1 MAISRWKKF
10 LYCLAIILSAVYLI
24 WRIGWTI
31 PWEQSFW
38 VLLYA
43 IILWVC
49 EVVSNL
55 TAYITIIFRMLP
67 AKKKLKMDL
76 HQVLDTW
83 QVPDVDVLIA
93 THNEDRDLLEKTV
106 NGATYMNYP
115 KDKLHIYICDDG
127 NRPEIKELADQYGVG
142 YIGLKDNHEAK
153 SGNLNHA
160 LSQLTS
166 PLFVDFDSD
175 MIPYTN
181 FLQETVPYFQ
191 QNWLDY
197 KNDPDHTQPLGY
209 VQTPQSF
216 YENDIFQYNLFSE
229 RIVANEQDFF
239 SRDVNVLYG
248 QHGYTI
254 FTGSNALFLRQ
265 AVDKAGGFP
274 TKTLTEDFEL
284 GARVNIAGYSSFST
298 TEPQSAGT
306 TPLDLKGVIKQ
317 RSRWARGVVQS
328 CRNLH
333 IFLNPKIAWPH
344 KVILANAYFYWWSFF
359 RRLIYI
365 AAPILFAVWK
375 IQVVDTNFWLLMLM
389 WAPGY
394 ALLHTVLGDS
404 SSRIRSE
411 RWGEV
416 QETFFAPYLFMP
428 VILQTLHIKKRSFH
442 VTQKSYQRNWLD
454 RVYLLPHLAMWLL
467 TTYAII
473 KFNYGKWGS
482 EILYGA
488 VITFWLLM
496 HWINLSFAVFIAM
509 GRQVFRQQTRFPR
522 KITGI
527 INGVGEM
534 ETIDISDTG
543 LSFRF
548 KEKDVPILKAGQKLT
563 GELLLSD
570 DLVKGRN
577 FRPEDQ
583 SLDFDLTIVRK
594 IDDEGRYAATA
605 KPAAASLPG
614 WLHLVYDQHNQ
625 AVPEEYDRWM
635 TPFDI
640 LGMNARKRLEKI
652 EWHMRRRFTRQTE
665 E

>member
-1 MAISRWKKF
+1 MAISRWKKI
-10 LYCLAIILSAVYLI
+10 LYCLAIILSAIYLI

-49 EVVSNL
+49 EVISNL

-67 AKKKLKMDL
+67 PKKELKMDL

-160 LSQLTS
+160 LSLLTS

-333 IFLNPKIAWPH
+333 IFLNPKIAWTH

-375 IQVVDTNFWLLMLM
+375 IQVVDTNLWLLMLM

-404 SSRIRSE
+404 SSRIRNE

-416 QETFFAPYLFMP
+416 QETFFAPYLFLP
-428 VILQTLHIKKRSFH
+428 VILQTLHIKKRSFQ

-509 GRQVFRQQTRFPR
+509 GRQVFRQQTRFLR
-522 KITGI
+522 KITGT

-548 KEKDVPILKAGQKLT
+548 KEKDVPVLKAGQKLT

-605 KPAAASLPG
+605 KPAAASLRG

>member
-1 MAISRWKKF
+1 
-10 LYCLAIILSAVYLI
+10 
-24 WRIGWTI
+24 
-31 PWEQSFW
+31 
-38 VLLYA
+38 
-43 IILWVC
+43 
-49 EVVSNL
+49 
-55 TAYITIIFRMLP
+55 MLP
-67 AKKKLKMDL
+67 PKKKMQMDL
-76 HQVLDTW
+76 HHVLDTW

-93 THNEDRDLLEKTV
+93 THNEDRELLEKTV

-127 NRPEIKELADQYGVG
+127 NRSEIKGLADQYGVG
-142 YIGLKDNHEAK
+142 YIGLENNHEAK

-160 LSQLTS
+160 LSLLTS

-197 KNDPDHTQPLGY
+197 KNDPDNTQPLGY

-265 AVDKAGGFP
+265 AVDKVGGFP

-317 RSRWARGVVQS
+317 RSRWGRGVIQS

-333 IFLNPKIAWPH
+333 IFLNSKIAWTH

-375 IQVVDTNFWLLMLM
+375 IQVVDTNFWLLLLM

-404 SSRIRSE
+404 SSRIRNE

-416 QETFFAPYLFMP
+416 QETFFAPYLFLP
-428 VILQTLHIKKRSFH
+428 VILQTMHIKKHSFQ

-522 KITGI
+522 KIAGTIKGA
-527 INGVGEM
+527 GEI

-543 LSFRF
+543 LSFQLRD
-548 KEKDVPILKAGQKLT
+548 KNAPVLSAGEKLAGKLH
-563 GELLLSD
+563 LSD
-570 DLVKGRN
+570 DLIKERN
-577 FRPEDQ
+577 FQSPDQ
-583 SLDFDLTIVRK
+583 TLDFDLTIVRK
-594 IDDEGRYAATA
+594 IDDQGRYAATVT
-605 KPAAASLPG
+605 PADSSLPG

-652 EWHMRRRFTRQTE
+652 EWHLRRRFTRQRE
-665 E
+665 G

>member
-10 LYCLAIILSAVYLI
+10 LYCLAIILSAIYLI
-24 WRIGWTI
+24 WRLGWTI

-43 IILWVC
+43 IILWIC
-49 EVVSNL
+49 EVISNL

-67 AKKKLKMDL
+67 PKKNWQMDL
-76 HQVLDTW
+76 HHVLDTW

-93 THNEDRDLLEKTV
+93 THNEDRELLEKTV

-127 NRPEIKELADQYGVG
+127 NRPEIKDLADQYGVG
-142 YIGLKDNHEAK
+142 YIGLENNHEAK

-197 KNDPDHTQPLGY
+197 QNDPDHTQPLGY

-265 AVDKAGGFP
+265 AVDKVGGFP

-317 RSRWARGVVQS
+317 RSRWARGVIQS

-333 IFLNPKIAWPH
+333 IFLNPKIAWTH
-344 KVILANAYFYWWSFF
+344 KAILANTYFYWWSFF

-375 IQVVDTNFWLLMLM
+375 IQVIDTNFWLLILM

-394 ALLHTVLGDS
+394 ALLHIVLGDS
-404 SSRIRSE
+404 SSRIRNE

-416 QETFFAPYLFMP
+416 QETFFAPYLFLP
-428 VILQTLHIKKRSFH
+428 VIMQTLHIKKHSFH

-473 KFNYGKWGS
+473 KFNYGKWGA

-488 VITFWLLM
+488 VITSWLLM

-509 GRQVFRQQTRFPR
+509 GRQVFRQQTRFLR
-522 KITGI
+522 I
-527 INGVGEM
+527 IAGTIKGVGEM

-543 LSFRF
+543 LSFQLRD
-548 KEKDVPILKAGQKLT
+548 KNAPVLSAGEKLT
-563 GELLLSD
+563 GKLLLSD
-570 DLVKGRN
+570 ELIKERN
-577 FRPEDQ
+577 FRPQDQ
-583 SLDFDLTIVRK
+583 TLEFDLTIVRK
-594 IDDEGRYAATA
+594 IDDQGRYAATA
-605 KPAAASLPG
+605 TPADSSLPG

-625 AVPEEYDRWM
+625 AVPKEYDRWM

-652 EWHMRRRFTRQTE
+652 EWHLRRRFTRQRE
-665 E
+665 G

>member
-1 MAISRWKKF
+1 MAISSWKKI
-10 LYCLAIILSAVYLI
+10 LYCLAIILSAIYLI

-31 PWEQSFW
+31 PWEQRFW

-43 IILWVC
+43 IVLWVC
-49 EVVSNL
+49 EVISNL

-67 AKKKLKMDL
+67 PKKKMQMDL
-76 HQVLDTW
+76 HHVLDTW

-93 THNEDRDLLEKTV
+93 THNEDRELLEKTV

-127 NRPEIKELADQYGVG
+127 NRSEIKGLADQYGVG
-142 YIGLKDNHEAK
+142 YIGLENNHEAK

-160 LSQLTS
+160 LSLLTS

-197 KNDPDHTQPLGY
+197 KNDPDNTQPLGY

-265 AVDKAGGFP
+265 AVDKVGGFP

-317 RSRWARGVVQS
+317 RSRWGRGVIQS

-333 IFLNPKIAWPH
+333 IFLNSKIAWTH

-375 IQVVDTNFWLLMLM
+375 IQVVDTNFWLLLLM

-404 SSRIRSE
+404 SSRIRNE

-416 QETFFAPYLFMP
+416 QETFFAPYLFLP
-428 VILQTLHIKKRSFH
+428 VILQTMHIKKHSFQ

-488 VITFWLLM
+488 VITSWLLM

-509 GRQVFRQQTRFPR
+509 GRQVFRQQTRFLR
-522 KITGI
+522 I
-527 INGVGEM
+527 IAGTIKGVGEM

-543 LSFRF
+543 LSFQLRD
-548 KEKDVPILKAGQKLT
+548 KNAPVLSAGEKLT
-563 GELLLSD
+563 GKLLLSD
-570 DLVKGRN
+570 ELIKERN
-577 FRPEDQ
+577 FRPQDQ
-583 SLDFDLTIVRK
+583 TLEFDLTIVRK
-594 IDDEGRYAATA
+594 IDDQGRYAATA
-605 KPAAASLPG
+605 TPVDSSQPG

-625 AVPEEYDRWM
+625 AVPKEYDRWM

-652 EWHMRRRFTRQTE
+652 EWHLRRRFTRQRE
-665 E
+665 G

>member
-197 KNDPDHTQPLGY
+197 KNDPDHIQPLGY

-333 IFLNPKIAWPH
+333 IFLNPKIAWTH

-375 IQVVDTNFWLLMLM
+375 IQVVDTNFLLLMLM

-428 VILQTLHIKKRSFH
+428 VILQTLHIKKRSFQ

-496 HWINLSFAVFIAM
+496 HWINLSFSVFIAM

-522 KITGI
+522 KITGM

-563 GELLLSD
+563 GKLFLSD

-583 SLDFDLTIVRK
+583 RLDFDLTIVRK

-605 KPAAASLPG
+605 KPVEACLPG

-625 AVPEEYDRWM
+625 AVPEEYDRWI

-640 LGMNARKRLEKI
+640 LGMNIRKRLEKI

>member
-333 IFLNPKIAWPH
+333 IFLNPKIAWTH

-375 IQVVDTNFWLLMLM
+375 IQVVETNFWLLMLM

-594 IDDEGRYAATA
+594 IDDQGRYAATVT
-605 KPAAASLPG
+605 PADSSLPG

>member
-1 MAISRWKKF
+1 
-10 LYCLAIILSAVYLI
+10 
-24 WRIGWTI
+24 
-31 PWEQSFW
+31 
-38 VLLYA
+38 
-43 IILWVC
+43 
-49 EVVSNL
+49 
-55 TAYITIIFRMLP
+55 
-67 AKKKLKMDL
+67 MDL

-333 IFLNPKIAWPH
+333 IFLNPKIAWTH

>member
-1 MAISRWKKF
+1 MAISSWKKI
-10 LYCLAIILSAVYLI
+10 LYCLAIILSAIYLI

-31 PWEQSFW
+31 PWEQRFW

-43 IILWVC
+43 IVLWAC
-49 EVVSNL
+49 EVISNL

-67 AKKKLKMDL
+67 PKKKMQMDL
-76 HQVLDTW
+76 HHVLDTW

-93 THNEDRDLLEKTV
+93 THNEDRELLEKTV

-127 NRPEIKELADQYGVG
+127 NRSEIKDLADQYGVG
-142 YIGLKDNHEAK
+142 YIGLENNHEAK

-160 LSQLTS
+160 LSLLTS

-197 KNDPDHTQPLGY
+197 KNDPDNTQPLGY

-216 YENDIFQYNLFSE
+216 YEYDIFQYNLFSE
-229 RIVANEQDFF
+229 RIMANEQDFF

-248 QHGYTI
+248 QHGYAI
-254 FTGSNALFLRQ
+254 FTGSSALFLRQ
-265 AVDKAGGFP
+265 AVDKVGGFP
-274 TKTLTEDFEL
+274 TKTLAEDFEL
-284 GARVNIAGYSSFST
+284 GARVNIAGYYSFST

-317 RSRWARGVVQS
+317 RSRWGRGVVQS

-333 IFLNPKIAWPH
+333 IFLNPKIAWTH
-344 KVILANAYFYWWSFF
+344 KVILANTYFYWWSFF

-375 IQVVDTNFWLLMLM
+375 IQVFDTNLWLLLLM

-394 ALLHTVLGDS
+394 ALLHTVLEDS
-404 SSRIRSE
+404 SSRIRNE
-411 RWGEV
+411 RLGEV
-416 QETFFAPYLFMP
+416 QETFFAPYLFLP
-428 VILQTLHIKKRSFH
+428 VILQTLHIKKHSFH

-467 TTYAII
+467 ATYAII
-473 KFNYGKWGS
+473 KFNYGKWGW

-509 GRQVFRQQTRFPR
+509 GRQAFCQQTRFPR
-522 KITGI
+522 KIAGTIKGA
-527 INGVGEM
+527 GEM

-543 LSFRF
+543 LSFQLRD
-548 KEKDVPILKAGQKLT
+548 KNAPVLSAGEKLAGKLH
-563 GELLLSD
+563 LSD
-570 DLVKGRN
+570 DLIKERN
-577 FRPEDQ
+577 FQSQDQ
-583 SLDFDLTIVRK
+583 TLDFDLTIVRK
-594 IDDEGRYAATA
+594 IDDQGRYAATVT
-605 KPAAASLPG
+605 PADSSLPG

-652 EWHMRRRFTRQTE
+652 EWHLRRRFTRQRE
-665 E
+665 G

>member
-333 IFLNPKIAWPH
+333 IFLNPKIAWTH

-375 IQVVDTNFWLLMLM
+375 IQVVETNFWLLMLM

-548 KEKDVPILKAGQKLT
+548 KEKDVPILKARQKLT

-594 IDDEGRYAATA
+594 IDDQGRYAATVT
-605 KPAAASLPG
+605 PADSSLPG

>member
-10 LYCLAIILSAVYLI
+10 LYCLAIILSAIYLI
-24 WRIGWTI
+24 WRLGWTI

-43 IILWVC
+43 IILWIC
-49 EVVSNL
+49 EVISNL
-55 TAYITIIFRMLP
+55 TAYITIILRMLP
-67 AKKKLKMDL
+67 PKKNLQMDL
-76 HQVLDTW
+76 HHVLDTW

-93 THNEDRDLLEKTV
+93 THNEDRELLEKTV

-127 NRPEIKELADQYGVG
+127 NRPEIKDLADQYGVG
-142 YIGLKDNHEAK
+142 YIGLENNHEAK

-181 FLQETVPYFQ
+181 FLQETVPNFQ

-197 KNDPDHTQPLGY
+197 QNDPDHTQPLGY

-265 AVDKAGGFP
+265 AVDKVGGFP

-317 RSRWARGVVQS
+317 RSRWARGVIQS

-333 IFLNPKIAWPH
+333 IFLNPKIAWTH
-344 KVILANAYFYWWSFF
+344 KAILANTYFYWWSFF

-375 IQVVDTNFWLLMLM
+375 IQVIDTNFWLLILM

-394 ALLHTVLGDS
+394 ALLHIVLGDS
-404 SSRIRSE
+404 SSRIRNE

-416 QETFFAPYLFMP
+416 QETFFAPYLFLP
-428 VILQTLHIKKRSFH
+428 VILQTLHIKKYRFH

-473 KFNYGKWGS
+473 KFNYGKWGA

-488 VITFWLLM
+488 VITSWLLM

-509 GRQVFRQQTRFPR
+509 GRQVFRQQTRFQR
-522 KITGI
+522 I
-527 INGVGEM
+527 IAGTIKGVGEM

-543 LSFRF
+543 LSFQLRD
-548 KEKDVPILKAGQKLT
+548 KNAPVLSAGEKLT
-563 GELLLSD
+563 GKLLLSD
-570 DLVKGRN
+570 ELIKERN
-577 FRPEDQ
+577 FRPQDQ
-583 SLDFDLTIVRK
+583 TLEFDLTIVRK
-594 IDDEGRYAATA
+594 IDDQGRYAATA
-605 KPAAASLPG
+605 TPADSSLPG

-625 AVPEEYDRWM
+625 AVPKEYDRWM

-640 LGMNARKRLEKI
+640 LGMNAGKRLEKI
-652 EWHMRRRFTRQTE
+652 EWHLRRRFTRQRE
-665 E
+665 G

>member
-1 MAISRWKKF
+1 MAISRWKKC

-197 KNDPDHTQPLGY
+197 KNDPDHIQPLGY

-333 IFLNPKIAWPH
+333 IFLNPKIAWTH

-375 IQVVDTNFWLLMLM
+375 IQVVDTNFLLLMLM

-428 VILQTLHIKKRSFH
+428 VILQTLHIKKRSFQ

-496 HWINLSFAVFIAM
+496 HWINLSFSVFIAM

-522 KITGI
+522 KITGM

-563 GELLLSD
+563 GKLFLSD

-583 SLDFDLTIVRK
+583 RLDFDLTIVRK

-605 KPAAASLPG
+605 KPVEACLPG

-625 AVPEEYDRWM
+625 AVPEEYDRWI

-640 LGMNARKRLEKI
+640 LGMNIRKRLEKI

>member
-31 PWEQSFW
+31 PWEQRFW

-333 IFLNPKIAWPH
+333 IFLNPKIAWTH

-594 IDDEGRYAATA
+594 IDDQGRYAATVT
-605 KPAAASLPG
+605 PADSSLPG

>member
-1 MAISRWKKF
+1 MAISGWKKI
-10 LYCLAIILSAVYLI
+10 LYCLAIILSAIYLI

-49 EVVSNL
+49 EAISNL
-55 TAYITIIFRMLP
+55 TAYITIILRMLP
-67 AKKKLKMDL
+67 PKKELKMDL

-333 IFLNPKIAWPH
+333 IFLNPKIAWSH

-428 VILQTLHIKKRSFH
+428 VILQTLHIKKHSFH

-454 RVYLLPHLAMWLL
+454 WVYLLPHLAMWLL

-488 VITFWLLM
+488 VATFWLLM

-522 KITGI
+522 EITGM
-527 INGVGEM
+527 INEVGEM
-534 ETIDISDTG
+534 ETIDISDTS

-563 GELLLSD
+563 GKPFLSD

-583 SLDFDLTIVRK
+583 CLDFDLTIVRK

-605 KPAAASLPG
+605 KPAAACLPG

-625 AVPEEYDRWM
+625 AVPEEYDRWI

-640 LGMNARKRLEKI
+640 LGMNTRKRLEKI
-652 EWHMRRRFTRQTE
+652 EWHMRRRFTR
-665 E
+665 

>member
-1 MAISRWKKF
+1 MKISRRKKLF
-10 LYCLAIILSAVYLI
+10 YCLAIVLSVIYLI

-31 PWEQSFW
+31 PWNQNFP

-43 IILWVC
+43 LILWGC
-49 EVVSNL
+49 EVISNL
-55 TAYITIIFRMLP
+55 TAYITITFRMLP
-67 AKKKLKMDL
+67 AKRKLRLDL
-76 HQVLDTW
+76 HHVLDSW

-106 NGATYMNYP
+106 NGTTYIKYP

-127 NRPEIKELADQYGVG
+127 NRPEIKKLADQYGVG
-142 YIGLKDNHEAK
+142 YIGLSNNHEAK
-153 SGNLNHA
+153 AGNLNHA

-197 KNDPDHTQPLGY
+197 KNDPDHTKPLGY

-216 YENDIFQYNLFSE
+216 YEDDIFQYNLFSE
-229 RIVANEQDFF
+229 RIIANEQDFF

-248 QHGYTI
+248 KHGYTI

-265 AVDKAGGFP
+265 AVDRVGGFP

-284 GARVNIAGYSSFST
+284 GARIDMAGYSSFST
-298 TEPQSAGT
+298 TKPQSAGT

-317 RSRWARGVVQS
+317 RSRWARGVIQS
-328 CRNLH
+328 CHNLH
-333 IFLNPKIAWPH
+333 IFINPQITWTQR
-344 KVILANAYFYWWSFF
+344 VILANAYFYWWSFF

-365 AAPILFAVWK
+365 AAPILFAVWG
-375 IQVVDTNFWLLMLM
+375 IQVVKTNFWLLMIM

-394 ALLHTVLGDS
+394 ALLHLVLGDS
-404 SSRIRSE
+404 SSKIRNE

-416 QETFFAPYLFMP
+416 QETFFAPYLFLP
-428 VILQTLHIKKRSFH
+428 VILQTLHIKKRSFQ
-442 VTQKSYQRNWLD
+442 VTQKNYQRNWLD
-454 RVYLLPHLAMWLL
+454 QVYMLPHLAMWLL

-473 KFNYGKWGS
+473 VFNYGKWGS

-509 GRQVFRQQTRFPR
+509 GRHVYRQQTRFSR
-522 KITGI
+522 RITGEITGI
-527 INGVGEM
+527 GAM

-543 LSFRF
+543 LSF
-548 KEKDVPILKAGQKLT
+548 KMKKIPETPLPLDQHLT
-563 GELLLSD
+563 GQLHLTDELL
-570 DLVKGRN
+570 KKRN
-577 FRPEDQ
+577 FRAEDQ
-583 SLDFDLTIVRK
+583 NLDLDLKIVRK
-594 IDDEGRYAATA
+594 IDDQGRYAAIA
-605 KPAAASLPG
+605 KPQKSSRRG
-614 WLHLVYDQHNQ
+614 WLHLVYDQHNRS
-625 AVPEEYDRWM
+625 VPQEYDRWK

-640 LGMNARKRLEKI
+640 LGMNTRKRLEQV
-652 EWHMRRRFTRQTE
+652 EWYLRRRFTRQRE

>member
-239 SRDVNVLYG
+239 SRDVNVLYD

-333 IFLNPKIAWPH
+333 IFLNPKIAWTH

>member
-1 MAISRWKKF
+1 MAISSWKKI
-10 LYCLAIILSAVYLI
+10 LYCLAIILSAIYLI

-31 PWEQSFW
+31 PWEQRFW

-43 IILWVC
+43 IVLWVC
-49 EVVSNL
+49 EVISNL

-67 AKKKLKMDL
+67 PKKKMQMDL
-76 HQVLDTW
+76 HHVLDTW

-93 THNEDRDLLEKTV
+93 THNEDRELLEKTV

-127 NRPEIKELADQYGVG
+127 NRSEIKGLADQYGVG
-142 YIGLKDNHEAK
+142 YIGLENNHEAK

-160 LSQLTS
+160 LSLLTS

-197 KNDPDHTQPLGY
+197 KNDPDNTQPLGY

-265 AVDKAGGFP
+265 AVDKVGGFP

-317 RSRWARGVVQS
+317 RSRWGRGVIQS

-333 IFLNPKIAWPH
+333 IFLNSKIAWTH

-375 IQVVDTNFWLLMLM
+375 IQVVDTNLWLLLLM

-404 SSRIRSE
+404 SSRIRNE

-416 QETFFAPYLFMP
+416 QETFFAPYLFLP
-428 VILQTLHIKKRSFH
+428 VILQTLHIKKHSFQ

-522 KITGI
+522 KIAGTIKGA
-527 INGVGEM
+527 GEM

-543 LSFRF
+543 LSFQLRD
-548 KEKDVPILKAGQKLT
+548 KNAPVLSAGEKLAGKLH
-563 GELLLSD
+563 LSD
-570 DLVKGRN
+570 DLIKERN
-577 FRPEDQ
+577 FQSPDQ
-583 SLDFDLTIVRK
+583 TLDFDLTIVRK
-594 IDDEGRYAATA
+594 IDDQDRYAATVT
-605 KPAAASLPG
+605 PADSSLPG

-652 EWHMRRRFTRQTE
+652 EWHLRRRFTRQRE
-665 E
+665 G

>member
-333 IFLNPKIAWPH
+333 IFLNPKIAWTH

-594 IDDEGRYAATA
+594 IDDQGRYAATVT
-605 KPAAASLPG
+605 PADSSLPG

>member
-1 MAISRWKKF
+1 MAISSWKKI
-10 LYCLAIILSAVYLI
+10 LYCLAIILSAIYLI

-31 PWEQSFW
+31 PWEQRFW

-43 IILWVC
+43 IVLWVC
-49 EVVSNL
+49 EVISNL

-67 AKKKLKMDL
+67 PKKKMQMDL
-76 HQVLDTW
+76 HHVLDTW

-93 THNEDRDLLEKTV
+93 THNEDRELLEKTV

-127 NRPEIKELADQYGVG
+127 NRSEIKGLADQYGVG
-142 YIGLKDNHEAK
+142 YIGLENNHEAK

-160 LSQLTS
+160 LSLLTS

-197 KNDPDHTQPLGY
+197 KNDPDNTQPLGY

-265 AVDKAGGFP
+265 AVDKVGGFP

-317 RSRWARGVVQS
+317 RSRWGRGVIQS

-333 IFLNPKIAWPH
+333 IFLNSKIAWTH

-375 IQVVDTNFWLLMLM
+375 IQVVDTNFWLLLLM

-404 SSRIRSE
+404 SSRIRNE

-416 QETFFAPYLFMP
+416 QETFFAPYLFLP
-428 VILQTLHIKKRSFH
+428 VILQTMHIKKHSFQ

-522 KITGI
+522 KIAGTIKGA
-527 INGVGEM
+527 GEM

-543 LSFRF
+543 LSFQLRD
-548 KEKDVPILKAGQKLT
+548 KNAPVLSAGEKLAGKLH
-563 GELLLSD
+563 LSD
-570 DLVKGRN
+570 DLIKERN
-577 FRPEDQ
+577 FQSPDQ
-583 SLDFDLTIVRK
+583 TLDFDLTIVRK
-594 IDDEGRYAATA
+594 IDDQGRYAATVT
-605 KPAAASLPG
+605 PADSSLPG

-640 LGMNARKRLEKI
+640 LGMNARKRLDKI
-652 EWHMRRRFTRQTE
+652 EWHLRRRFTRQRE
-665 E
+665 G

>member
-1 MAISRWKKF
+1 MAISSWKKI
-10 LYCLAIILSAVYLI
+10 LYCLAIILSAIYLI

-31 PWEQSFW
+31 PWEQRFW

-43 IILWVC
+43 IVLWVC
-49 EVVSNL
+49 EVIFNL

-67 AKKKLKMDL
+67 PKKKMQMDL
-76 HQVLDTW
+76 HHVLDTW

-93 THNEDRDLLEKTV
+93 THNEDRELLEKTV

-127 NRPEIKELADQYGVG
+127 NRSEIKGLADQYGVG
-142 YIGLKDNHEAK
+142 YIGLENNHEAK

-160 LSQLTS
+160 LSLLTS

-197 KNDPDHTQPLGY
+197 KNDPDNTQPLGY

-265 AVDKAGGFP
+265 AVDKVGGFP

-317 RSRWARGVVQS
+317 RSRWGRGVIQS

-333 IFLNPKIAWPH
+333 IFLNSKIAWTH

-375 IQVVDTNFWLLMLM
+375 IQVVDTNFWLLLLM

-404 SSRIRSE
+404 SSRIRNE

-416 QETFFAPYLFMP
+416 QENFFAPYLFLP
-428 VILQTLHIKKRSFH
+428 VILQTMHIKKHSFQ

-509 GRQVFRQQTRFPR
+509 GRQVFRQQTRFSR
-522 KITGI
+522 KIAGTIKGA
-527 INGVGEM
+527 GEM

-543 LSFRF
+543 LSFQLRD
-548 KEKDVPILKAGQKLT
+548 KNAPVLSAGEKLAGKLH
-563 GELLLSD
+563 LSD
-570 DLVKGRN
+570 DLIKERN
-577 FRPEDQ
+577 FQSPDQ
-583 SLDFDLTIVRK
+583 TLDFDLTIVRK
-594 IDDEGRYAATA
+594 IDDQGRYAATVT
-605 KPAAASLPG
+605 PADSSLPG

-635 TPFDI
+635 TTFDI

-652 EWHMRRRFTRQTE
+652 EWHLRRRFTRQRE
-665 E
+665 G

>member
-333 IFLNPKIAWPH
+333 IFLNPKIAWTH

-442 VTQKSYQRNWLD
+442 VTQKRTGW
-454 RVYLLPHLAMWLL
+454 
-467 TTYAII
+467 T
-473 KFNYGKWGS
+473 GS
-482 EILYGA
+482 
-488 VITFWLLM
+488 
-496 HWINLSFAVFIAM
+496 
-509 GRQVFRQQTRFPR
+509 
-522 KITGI
+522 
-527 INGVGEM
+527 
-534 ETIDISDTG
+534 ISCRIWPCG
-543 LSFRF
+543 S
-548 KEKDVPILKAGQKLT
+548 
-563 GELLLSD
+563 
-570 DLVKGRN
+570 
-577 FRPEDQ
+577 
-583 SLDFDLTIVRK
+583 
-594 IDDEGRYAATA
+594 
-605 KPAAASLPG
+605 
-614 WLHLVYDQHNQ
+614 
-625 AVPEEYDRWM
+625 
-635 TPFDI
+635 
-640 LGMNARKRLEKI
+640 
-652 EWHMRRRFTRQTE
+652 
-665 E
+665 

>member
-1 MAISRWKKF
+1 
-10 LYCLAIILSAVYLI
+10 
-24 WRIGWTI
+24 
-31 PWEQSFW
+31 
-38 VLLYA
+38 
-43 IILWVC
+43 
-49 EVVSNL
+49 
-55 TAYITIIFRMLP
+55 
-67 AKKKLKMDL
+67 MDL
-76 HQVLDTW
+76 HHVLDTW

-93 THNEDRDLLEKTV
+93 THNEDRELLEKTV

-127 NRPEIKELADQYGVG
+127 NRSEIKGLADQYGVG
-142 YIGLKDNHEAK
+142 YIGLENNHEAK

-160 LSQLTS
+160 LSLLTS

-197 KNDPDHTQPLGY
+197 KNDPDNTQPLGY

-248 QHGYTI
+248 QHGYAI

-265 AVDKAGGFP
+265 AVDKVGGFP

-317 RSRWARGVVQS
+317 RSRWGRGVIQS

-333 IFLNPKIAWPH
+333 IFLNSKIAWTH

-375 IQVVDTNFWLLMLM
+375 IQVVDTNFWLLLLM

-404 SSRIRSE
+404 SSRIRNE

-416 QETFFAPYLFMP
+416 QETFFAPYLFLP
-428 VILQTLHIKKRSFH
+428 VILQTMHIKKHSFQ

-522 KITGI
+522 KIAGTIKGA
-527 INGVGEM
+527 GEM

-543 LSFRF
+543 LSFQLRD
-548 KEKDVPILKAGQKLT
+548 KNAPVLSAGEKLAGKLH
-563 GELLLSD
+563 LSD
-570 DLVKGRN
+570 DLIKERN
-577 FRPEDQ
+577 FQSPDQ
-583 SLDFDLTIVRK
+583 TLDFDLTIVRK
-594 IDDEGRYAATA
+594 IDDQGSYAATVT
-605 KPAAASLPG
+605 PADSSLPG
-614 WLHLVYDQHNQ
+614 WLHLVYDQYNQ

-635 TPFDI
+635 TTFDI

-652 EWHMRRRFTRQTE
+652 EWHLRRFTRQRE
-665 E
+665 G

>member
-333 IFLNPKIAWPH
+333 IFLNPKIAWTH

>member
-333 IFLNPKIAWPH
+333 IFLNPKIAWTH

-359 RRLIYI
+359 RRIIYI

-496 HWINLSFAVFIAM
+496 HWINLSFSVFIAM

-522 KITGI
+522 KITGM

-563 GELLLSD
+563 GKLFLSD
-570 DLVKGRN
+570 DLVKGHN

-605 KPAAASLPG
+605 KTAAASLPG

-652 EWHMRRRFTRQTE
+652 EWHMRRHFTRQTE

>member
-1 MAISRWKKF
+1 MAISSWKKI
-10 LYCLAIILSAVYLI
+10 LYCLAIILSAIYLI

-31 PWEQSFW
+31 PWEQRFW

-43 IILWVC
+43 IVLWAC
-49 EVVSNL
+49 EVISNL
-55 TAYITIIFRMLP
+55 TAYIIIIFRMLP
-67 AKKKLKMDL
+67 PKKKMQMDL
-76 HQVLDTW
+76 HHVLDTW

-93 THNEDRDLLEKTV
+93 THNEDRELLEKTV

-127 NRPEIKELADQYGVG
+127 NRSEIKDLADQYGVG
-142 YIGLKDNHEAK
+142 YIGLENNHEAK

-160 LSQLTS
+160 LSLLTS

-197 KNDPDHTQPLGY
+197 KNDPDNTQPLGY

-216 YENDIFQYNLFSE
+216 YEYDIFQYNLFSE
-229 RIVANEQDFF
+229 RIMANEQDFF

-248 QHGYTI
+248 QYGYAI
-254 FTGSNALFLRQ
+254 FTGSSALFLRQ
-265 AVDKAGGFP
+265 AVDKVGGFP

-284 GARVNIAGYSSFST
+284 GARVNIAGYYSFST

-317 RSRWARGVVQS
+317 RSRWGRGVVQS

-333 IFLNPKIAWPH
+333 IFLNPKIAWTH
-344 KVILANAYFYWWSFF
+344 KVILANTYFYWWSFF

-365 AAPILFAVWK
+365 ASPILFAVWK
-375 IQVVDTNFWLLMLM
+375 IQVFDTNLWLLLLM

-404 SSRIRSE
+404 SSRIRNE
-411 RWGEV
+411 RLGEV
-416 QETFFAPYLFMP
+416 QETFFAPYLFLP
-428 VILQTLHIKKRSFH
+428 VILQTLHIKKHSFH

-467 TTYAII
+467 ATYAII
-473 KFNYGKWGS
+473 KFNYGKWGW

-509 GRQVFRQQTRFPR
+509 GRQVFRQQTLFPR
-522 KITGI
+522 KIAGTIKGA
-527 INGVGEM
+527 GEM

-543 LSFRF
+543 LSFQLRD
-548 KEKDVPILKAGQKLT
+548 KNAPVLSAGEKLAGKLH
-563 GELLLSD
+563 LSD
-570 DLVKGRN
+570 DLIKERN
-577 FRPEDQ
+577 FQSQDQ
-583 SLDFDLTIVRK
+583 TLDFDLTIVRK
-594 IDDEGRYAATA
+594 IDDQGRYAATVT
-605 KPAAASLPG
+605 PADSSLPG

-652 EWHMRRRFTRQTE
+652 EWHLRRRFTRQRE
-665 E
+665 G

>member
-1 MAISRWKKF
+1 MAISSWKKI
-10 LYCLAIILSAVYLI
+10 LYCLAIILSAIYLI

-31 PWEQSFW
+31 PWEQRFW

-43 IILWVC
+43 IVLWVC
-49 EVVSNL
+49 EVISNL

-67 AKKKLKMDL
+67 PKKKMQMDL
-76 HQVLDTW
+76 HHVLDTW

-93 THNEDRDLLEKTV
+93 THNEDRELLEKTV

-127 NRPEIKELADQYGVG
+127 NRSEIKGLADQYGVG
-142 YIGLKDNHEAK
+142 YIGLENNHEAK

-160 LSQLTS
+160 LSLLTS

-197 KNDPDHTQPLGY
+197 KNDPDNTQPLGY

-265 AVDKAGGFP
+265 AVDKVGGFP

-317 RSRWARGVVQS
+317 RSRWGRGVIQS

-333 IFLNPKIAWPH
+333 IFLNSKIAWTH

-375 IQVVDTNFWLLMLM
+375 IQVVDTNFWLLLLM

-404 SSRIRSE
+404 SSRIRNE

-416 QETFFAPYLFMP
+416 QETFFAPYLFLP
-428 VILQTLHIKKRSFH
+428 VILQTMHIKKHSFQ

-522 KITGI
+522 KIAGTIKGA
-527 INGVGEM
+527 GEI

-543 LSFRF
+543 LSFQLRD
-548 KEKDVPILKAGQKLT
+548 KNAPVLSAGEKLAGKLH
-563 GELLLSD
+563 LSD
-570 DLVKGRN
+570 DLIKERN
-577 FRPEDQ
+577 FQSPDQ
-583 SLDFDLTIVRK
+583 TLDFDLTIVRK
-594 IDDEGRYAATA
+594 IDDQGRYAATVT
-605 KPAAASLPG
+605 PADSSLPG

-652 EWHMRRRFTRQTE
+652 EWHLRRRFTRQRE
-665 E
+665 G

>member
-1 MAISRWKKF
+1 MAISRWKKI
-10 LYCLAIILSAVYLI
+10 LYCLAIILSAIYLI

-49 EVVSNL
+49 EVISNL

-67 AKKKLKMDL
+67 PKKELKMDL

-142 YIGLKDNHEAK
+142 YIGLKDNHDAK

-160 LSQLTS
+160 LSLLTS

-229 RIVANEQDFF
+229 RIVANEQNFF

-248 QHGYTI
+248 QHGYAI

-333 IFLNPKIAWPH
+333 IFLNPKIAWTH
-344 KVILANAYFYWWSFF
+344 KVILANTYFYWWSFF

-404 SSRIRSE
+404 SSRFRNE

-416 QETFFAPYLFMP
+416 QETFFAPYLFLP
-428 VILQTLHIKKRSFH
+428 VILQTLHIKKRGFQ

-522 KITGI
+522 KITGT

-548 KEKDVPILKAGQKLT
+548 KEKDVPVLKAGQKLT

-605 KPAAASLPG
+605 NPAAASLPG

-635 TPFDI
+635 TTFDI

>member
-1 MAISRWKKF
+1 MAISSWKKI
-10 LYCLAIILSAVYLI
+10 LYCLAIILSAIYLI

-31 PWEQSFW
+31 PWEQRFW

-43 IILWVC
+43 IVLWVC
-49 EVVSNL
+49 EVISNL

-67 AKKKLKMDL
+67 PKKKMQMDL
-76 HQVLDTW
+76 HHVLDTW

-93 THNEDRDLLEKTV
+93 THNEDRKLLEKTV

-127 NRPEIKELADQYGVG
+127 NRSEIKGLADQYGVG
-142 YIGLKDNHEAK
+142 YIGLENNHEAK

-160 LSQLTS
+160 LSLLTS

-197 KNDPDHTQPLGY
+197 KNDPDNTQPLGY

-265 AVDKAGGFP
+265 AVDKVGGFP

-317 RSRWARGVVQS
+317 RSRWGRGVIQS

-333 IFLNPKIAWPH
+333 IFLNSKIAWTH

-375 IQVVDTNFWLLMLM
+375 IQVVDTNFWLLLLM

-404 SSRIRSE
+404 SSRIRNE

-416 QETFFAPYLFMP
+416 QETFFAPYLFLP
-428 VILQTLHIKKRSFH
+428 VILQTMHIKKHSFQ

-522 KITGI
+522 KIAGTIKGA
-527 INGVGEM
+527 GEM

-543 LSFRF
+543 LSFQLRD
-548 KEKDVPILKAGQKLT
+548 KNAPVLSAGEKLAGKLH
-563 GELLLSD
+563 LSD
-570 DLVKGRN
+570 DLIKERN
-577 FRPEDQ
+577 FQSPDQ
-583 SLDFDLTIVRK
+583 TLDFDLTIVRK
-594 IDDEGRYAATA
+594 IDDQDRYAATVT
-605 KPAAASLPG
+605 PADSSLPG

-652 EWHMRRRFTRQTE
+652 EWHLRRRFTRQRE
-665 E
+665 G

>member
-1 MAISRWKKF
+1 MAISSWKKI
-10 LYCLAIILSAVYLI
+10 LYCLAIILSAIYLI

-31 PWEQSFW
+31 PWEQRFW

-43 IILWVC
+43 IVLWVC
-49 EVVSNL
+49 EVISNL

-67 AKKKLKMDL
+67 PKKKMQMDL
-76 HQVLDTW
+76 HHVLDTW

-93 THNEDRDLLEKTV
+93 THNEDRELLEKTV

-127 NRPEIKELADQYGVG
+127 NRSEIKGLADQYGVG
-142 YIGLKDNHEAK
+142 YIGLENNHEAK

-160 LSQLTS
+160 LSLLTS

-197 KNDPDHTQPLGY
+197 KNDPDNTQPLGY

-265 AVDKAGGFP
+265 AVDKVGGFP

-317 RSRWARGVVQS
+317 RSRWGRGVIQS

-333 IFLNPKIAWPH
+333 IFLNSKIAWTH

-375 IQVVDTNFWLLMLM
+375 IQVVDTNFWLLLLM

-404 SSRIRSE
+404 SSRIRNE

-416 QETFFAPYLFMP
+416 QETFFAPYLFLP
-428 VILQTLHIKKRSFH
+428 VILQTMHIKKHSFQ

-488 VITFWLLM
+488 VTTFWLLM

-522 KITGI
+522 KIAGTIKGA
-527 INGVGEM
+527 GEM

-543 LSFRF
+543 LSFQLRD
-548 KEKDVPILKAGQKLT
+548 KNAPVLSAGEKLAGKLH
-563 GELLLSD
+563 LSD
-570 DLVKGRN
+570 DLIKERN
-577 FRPEDQ
+577 FQSPDQ
-583 SLDFDLTIVRK
+583 TLDFDLTIVRK
-594 IDDEGRYAATA
+594 IDAQGRYAATVT
-605 KPAAASLPG
+605 PADSSLPG

-652 EWHMRRRFTRQTE
+652 EWHLRRRFTRQRE
-665 E
+665 G

>member
-1 MAISRWKKF
+1 MAISSWKKI
-10 LYCLAIILSAVYLI
+10 LYCLAIILSAIYLI

-31 PWEQSFW
+31 PWEQRFW

-43 IILWVC
+43 IVLWVC
-49 EVVSNL
+49 EVISNL

-67 AKKKLKMDL
+67 PKKKMQMDL
-76 HQVLDTW
+76 HHVLDTW

-93 THNEDRDLLEKTV
+93 THNEDRELLEKTV

-127 NRPEIKELADQYGVG
+127 NRSEIKDLADQYGVG
-142 YIGLKDNHEAK
+142 YIGLENNHEAK

-160 LSQLTS
+160 LSLLTS

-197 KNDPDHTQPLGY
+197 KNDPDNTQPLGY

-265 AVDKAGGFP
+265 AVDKVGGFP

-317 RSRWARGVVQS
+317 RSRWGRGVIQS

-333 IFLNPKIAWPH
+333 IFLNSKIAWTH

-375 IQVVDTNFWLLMLM
+375 IQVVDTNFWLLLLM

-404 SSRIRSE
+404 SSRIRNE

-416 QETFFAPYLFMP
+416 QETFFAPYLFLP
-428 VILQTLHIKKRSFH
+428 VILQTMHIKKHSFQ

-522 KITGI
+522 KIAGTIKGA
-527 INGVGEM
+527 GEM

-543 LSFRF
+543 LSFQLRD
-548 KEKDVPILKAGQKLT
+548 KNAPVLSAGEKLAGKLH
-563 GELLLSD
+563 LSD
-570 DLVKGRN
+570 DLIKERN
-577 FRPEDQ
+577 FQSPDQ
-583 SLDFDLTIVRK
+583 TLDFDLTIVRK
-594 IDDEGRYAATA
+594 IDDQGRYAATVT
-605 KPAAASLPG
+605 PADSSLPG

-652 EWHMRRRFTRQTE
+652 EWHLRRRFTRQRE
-665 E
+665 G

>member
-1 MAISRWKKF
+1 MAISSWKKI
-10 LYCLAIILSAVYLI
+10 LYCLAIILSAIYLI

-31 PWEQSFW
+31 PWEQRFW

-43 IILWVC
+43 IVLWVC
-49 EVVSNL
+49 EVISNL

-67 AKKKLKMDL
+67 PKKKMQMDL
-76 HQVLDTW
+76 HHVLDTW

-93 THNEDRDLLEKTV
+93 THNEDRKLLEKTV

-127 NRPEIKELADQYGVG
+127 NRSEIKDLADQYGVG
-142 YIGLKDNHEAK
+142 YIGLENNHEAK

-160 LSQLTS
+160 LSLLTS

-197 KNDPDHTQPLGY
+197 KNDPDNTQPLGY

-265 AVDKAGGFP
+265 AVDKVGGFP

-317 RSRWARGVVQS
+317 RSRWGRGVIQS

-333 IFLNPKIAWPH
+333 IFLNSKIAWTH

-375 IQVVDTNFWLLMLM
+375 IQVVDTNFWLLLLM

-404 SSRIRSE
+404 SSRIRNE

-416 QETFFAPYLFMP
+416 QETFFAPYLFLP
-428 VILQTLHIKKRSFH
+428 VILQTMHIKKHSFQ

-522 KITGI
+522 KIAGTIKGA
-527 INGVGEM
+527 GEM

-543 LSFRF
+543 LSFQLRD
-548 KEKDVPILKAGQKLT
+548 KNAPVLSAGEKLAGKLH
-563 GELLLSD
+563 LSD
-570 DLVKGRN
+570 DLIKERN
-577 FRPEDQ
+577 FQSPDQ
-583 SLDFDLTIVRK
+583 TLDFDLTIVRK
-594 IDDEGRYAATA
+594 IDDQGRYAATVT
-605 KPAAASLPG
+605 PADSSLPG

-652 EWHMRRRFTRQTE
+652 EWHLRRRFTRQRE
-665 E
+665 G

>member
-1 MAISRWKKF
+1 MAISSWKKI
-10 LYCLAIILSAVYLI
+10 LYCLALILSAIYLI

-31 PWEQSFW
+31 PWEQRFW

-43 IILWVC
+43 IVLWVC
-49 EVVSNL
+49 EVISNL

-67 AKKKLKMDL
+67 PKKKMQMDL
-76 HQVLDTW
+76 HHVLDTW

-93 THNEDRDLLEKTV
+93 THNEDRELLEKTV

-127 NRPEIKELADQYGVG
+127 NRSEIKGLADQYGVG
-142 YIGLKDNHEAK
+142 YIGLENNHEAK

-160 LSQLTS
+160 LSLLTS

-197 KNDPDHTQPLGY
+197 KNDPDNTQPLGY

-265 AVDKAGGFP
+265 AVDKVGGFP

-317 RSRWARGVVQS
+317 RSRWGRGVIQS

-333 IFLNPKIAWPH
+333 IFLNSKIAWTH

-375 IQVVDTNFWLLMLM
+375 IQVVDTNFWLLLLM

-404 SSRIRSE
+404 SSRIRNE

-416 QETFFAPYLFMP
+416 QETFFAPYLFLP
-428 VILQTLHIKKRSFH
+428 VILQTMHIKKHSFQ

-522 KITGI
+522 KIAGTIKGA
-527 INGVGEM
+527 GEM

-543 LSFRF
+543 LSFQLRD
-548 KEKDVPILKAGQKLT
+548 KNAPVLSAGEKLAGKLH
-563 GELLLSD
+563 LSD
-570 DLVKGRN
+570 DLIKERN
-577 FRPEDQ
+577 FQSPDQ
-583 SLDFDLTIVRK
+583 TLDFDLTIVRK
-594 IDDEGRYAATA
+594 IDDQGRYAATVT
-605 KPAAASLPG
+605 PADSSLPG
-614 WLHLVYDQHNQ
+614 WLHLVYDRHNQ

-652 EWHMRRRFTRQTE
+652 EWHLRRRFTRQRE
-665 E
+665 G

>member
-1 MAISRWKKF
+1 MAISSWKKI
-10 LYCLAIILSAVYLI
+10 LYCLAIILSAIYLI

-31 PWEQSFW
+31 PWEQRFW

-43 IILWVC
+43 IVLWVC
-49 EVVSNL
+49 EVISNL

-67 AKKKLKMDL
+67 PKKKMQMDL
-76 HQVLDTW
+76 HHVLDTW

-93 THNEDRDLLEKTV
+93 THNEDRELLEKTV

-127 NRPEIKELADQYGVG
+127 NRSEIKGLADQYGVG
-142 YIGLKDNHEAK
+142 YIGLENNHEAK

-160 LSQLTS
+160 LSLLTS

-197 KNDPDHTQPLGY
+197 KNDPDNTQPLGY

-265 AVDKAGGFP
+265 AVDKVGGFP

-317 RSRWARGVVQS
+317 RSRWGRGVIQS

-333 IFLNPKIAWPH
+333 IFLNSKIAWTH

-375 IQVVDTNFWLLMLM
+375 IQVVDTNFWLLLLM

-404 SSRIRSE
+404 SSRIRNE

-416 QETFFAPYLFMP
+416 QENFFAPYLFLP
-428 VILQTLHIKKRSFH
+428 VILQTMHIKKHSFQ

-509 GRQVFRQQTRFPR
+509 GRQVFRQQTRFSR
-522 KITGI
+522 KIAGTIKGA
-527 INGVGEM
+527 GEM

-543 LSFRF
+543 LSFQLRD
-548 KEKDVPILKAGQKLT
+548 KNAPVLSAGEKLAGKLH
-563 GELLLSD
+563 LSD
-570 DLVKGRN
+570 DLIKERN
-577 FRPEDQ
+577 FQSPDQ
-583 SLDFDLTIVRK
+583 TLDFDLTIVRK
-594 IDDEGRYAATA
+594 IDDQGRYAATVT
-605 KPAAASLPG
+605 PADSSLPG

-635 TPFDI
+635 TTFDI

-652 EWHMRRRFTRQTE
+652 EWHLRRRFTRQRE
-665 E
+665 G